1 MNENKNAK
9 YIYITINNNKKYIYT
24 TIIKKVIFIR
34 ALIIIYMYL
43 DLHIYM
49 HTYKQLCIV

>member
-24 TIIKKVIFIR
+24 TIIKKR
-34 ALIIIYMYL
+34 
-43 DLHIYM
+43 
-49 HTYKQLCIV
+49 